1 MAEAT
6 RPPLLALEGLEVRLA
21 GRPVLCGLAGELTG
35 RVVGLLGPN
44 GAGKTTLLNTLLG
57 FYAPSAGT
65 ARVLGRDVRTELPAI
80 RARLGYMPENDAHV
94 AGTSAVRFVRMMAEL
109 AGLPAREALER
120 AHEALFWVGLGEAR
134 YRRIETYSLGMRQLV
149 KLAQAIAH
157 GPELVLL
164 DEPTNGLDPAARE
177 RMLRLIAELAASGVR
192 VILSSHLLRDV
203 DSCSDQVIVLK
214 EGRVATIADLAAE
227 RHANRR
233 FLELETRGAEVA
245 AFLEGLAGL
254 GCEVAELANRR
265 VKVVLPEGVGVR
277 ALYGLAAERGVELR
291 RLSSSKSSLEHLFL
305 RAMDNGANGGA
316 PRAGL

>member
-1 MAEAT
+1 MAGDAA
-6 RPPLLALEGLEVRLA
+6 PPLLALDGLEVRLA
-21 GRPVLCGLAGELTG
+21 GRPVLRGLDGALTG

-65 ARVLGRDVRTELPAI
+65 ARVLGRDIRTDLDAI
-80 RARLGYMPENDAHV
+80 RARLGYMPENDAYIQRM
-94 AGTSAVRFVRMMAEL
+94 SAVRFVRMMAEL
-109 AGLPAREALER
+109 AGLPPKEALER

-134 YRRIETYSLGMRQLV
+134 YRKIETYSLGMRQLV

-177 RMLRLIAELAASGVR
+177 RMLRLITEIAATGVR

-203 DSCSDQVIVLK
+203 DSCSDEVIVLK
-214 EGRVATIADLAAE
+214 EGQVATIANLAAE

-233 FLELETRGAEVA
+233 FLEIETRGTGVQE
-245 AFLEGLAGL
+245 FLSGLAGM
-254 GCEVAELANRR
+254 GCDVAELANRR
-265 VKVVLPEGVGVR
+265 VKVVLPEGVDVR

-291 RLSSSKSSLEHLFL
+291 RLTSSKSSLEHLFL
-305 RAMDNGANGGA
+305 RAMDNGRGGA
-316 PRAGL
+316 GAGL